1 MVENYYLQF
10 LSIAIL
16 LSGFILVANKR
27 VDSYIKTFRLQ
38 SVLLALV
45 AGLIGISNIVRDG
58 NWEIMIVCLITLAIK
73 VYYIP
78 NLLKKTVQKVQY
90 KVEKDFFLNI
100 PISVLICCTL
110 VMLTYFIVLHI
121 DDLRNANLQVYL
133 ANSMALVLIG
143 LFFMISR
150 KKAIGQIIGFLVIE
164 NGLFTAAI
172 LSTEGM
178 PMIVELGIFFDLL
191 TAVLIMGILV
201 FRINENFESI
211 DLDKLRNLRG

>member
-1 MVENYYLQF
+1 VENYLQF

-45 AGLIGISNIVRDG
+45 AGLIGVGNIAREG

-78 NLLKKTVQKVQY
+78 HLLKKTVQKVQY

-100 PISVLICCTL
+100 PISVLICCAL
-110 VMLTYFIVLHI
+110 VIIIYFVVPHI

-133 ANSMALVLIG
+133 ANAMALVLIG

>member
-1 MVENYYLQF
+1 VGNYLHF

-16 LSGFILVANKR
+16 ISGFILVGNKR
-27 VDSYIKTFRLQ
+27 VNSYINTFRLQ
-38 SVLLALV
+38 SVLLAAM
-45 AGLIGISNIVRDG
+45 AGLMGISNLYHHG
-58 NWEIMIVCLITLAIK
+58 NWEILIVCLITLAIK
-73 VYYIP
+73 VFYIP
-78 NLLKKTVQKVQY
+78 HLLRTTVQKIEY

-100 PISVLICCTL
+100 PISILICCGL
-110 VMLTYFIVLHI
+110 VILAYFTVTHI
-121 DDLRNANLQVYL
+121 DDIQDGYLKVYL
-133 ANSMALVLIG
+133 ANAIAVVLIG

-178 PMIVELGIFFDLL
+178 PMIVELGIFFDVL

-211 DLDKLRNLRG
+211 DLNKLKNLRG

>member
-1 MVENYYLQF
+1 VENYLHF

-16 LSGFILVANKR
+16 ITGFILVANKR

-38 SVLLALV
+38 SILLALM
-45 AGLIGISNIVRDG
+45 AGLIGVSNIFRYGD
-58 NWEIMIVCLITLAIK
+58 WEIMIVGVITQAIK
-73 VYYIP
+73 VLYIP
-78 NLLKKTVQKVQY
+78 YLLKKTVRQIEY

-100 PISVLICCTL
+100 PISILICCGL
-110 VMLTYFIVLHI
+110 VILAYFTVTHI
-121 DDLRNANLQVYL
+121 NDIQDGYLKVYL
-133 ANSMALVLIG
+133 GNAIAVVLIG

-172 LSTEGM
+172 FSTEGM
-178 PMIVELGIFFDLL
+178 PMIVELGIFFDVL

-211 DLDKLRNLRG
+211 DLNKLKNLRG

>member
-1 MVENYYLQF
+1 MENYLHF

-16 LSGFILVANKR
+16 ISTFILVANKR
-27 VDSYIKTFRLQ
+27 VNSYINTFRLQ
-38 SVLLALV
+38 SIILAIM
-45 AGLIGISNIVRDG
+45 AGLLGFSNLFRHGD
-58 NWEIMIVCLITLAIK
+58 WEILIVCIITIAIK
-73 VYYIP
+73 VLFIP
-78 NLLKKTVQKVQY
+78 SLLRTTVKKVEY

-100 PISVLICCTL
+100 PISILICCGL
-110 VMLTYFIVLHI
+110 VILSSFTVANI
-121 DDLRNANLQVYL
+121 DDIQNSYL
-133 ANSMALVLIG
+133 KIYLVNSIAVVLIG

-178 PMIVELGIFFDLL
+178 PMIIELGIFFDVL

-211 DLDKLRNLRG
+211 DLNKLKNLRG

>member
-1 MVENYYLQF
+1 MDNYLHF

-16 LSGFILVANKR
+16 ISGFILVAGKR

-38 SVLLALV
+38 SVLLAMV
-45 AGLIGISNIVRDG
+45 AFLIGIHNIFLRGD
-58 NWEIMIVCLITLAIK
+58 WEIMTVGLITVAIK
-73 VYYIP
+73 VLYIP
-78 NLLKKTVQKVQY
+78 HLLKKTVHKIEY

-100 PISVLICCTL
+100 PISILICCVL
-110 VMLTYFIVLHI
+110 VILAYFTVNYIEDFQNGYLKI
-121 DDLRNANLQVYL
+121 YL
-133 ANSMALVLIG
+133 ANAIAVVLIG

-201 FRINENFESI
+201 FRINENFETI
-211 DLDKLRNLRG
+211 DLNKLKNLRG

>member
-1 MVENYYLQF
+1 MENYLHF

-16 LSGFILVANKR
+16 ISGFILVAGKR

-38 SVLLALV
+38 SVLLAIV
-45 AGLIGISNIVRDG
+45 AALIGIHNIYLYGD
-58 NWEIMIVCLITLAIK
+58 WEIMAVGLITVAIK
-73 VYYIP
+73 VLYIP
-78 NLLKKTVQKVQY
+78 YLLKKTILKVEY

-100 PISVLICCTL
+100 PISILICSGL
-110 VMLTYFIVLHI
+110 VILAYFTITHI
-121 DDLRNANLQVYL
+121 EDFQNGYLNIYL
-133 ANSMALVLIG
+133 ANALAVVLIG

-164 NGLFTAAI
+164 NGLFTAAV

-201 FRINENFESI
+201 FRINENFETI
-211 DLDKLRNLRG
+211 DLDKLKNLRG

>member
-1 MVENYYLQF
+1 MDNYLHF

-16 LSGFILVANKR
+16 ISGFILVAGKR

-38 SVLLALV
+38 SVLLAIV
-45 AGLIGISNIVRDG
+45 AVLIGIHNIYLYGD
-58 NWEIMIVCLITLAIK
+58 WEIMAVGLITVAIK
-73 VYYIP
+73 VLYIP
-78 NLLKKTVQKVQY
+78 YLLKKTILKVEY

-100 PISVLICCTL
+100 PISILICSAL
-110 VMLTYFIVLHI
+110 VILAYFTITHI
-121 DDLRNANLQVYL
+121 EDFQNGYLNIYL
-133 ANSMALVLIG
+133 ANALAVVLIG

-164 NGLFTAAI
+164 NGLFTAAV

-201 FRINENFESI
+201 FRINENFETI
-211 DLDKLRNLRG
+211 DLDKLKNLRG

>member
-1 MVENYYLQF
+1 VENYLHF

-16 LSGFILVANKR
+16 ISGFVLVANKR

-38 SVLLALV
+38 SVILALLA
-45 AGLIGISNIVRDG
+45 GLMGIYNIYRFG
-58 NWEIMIVCLITLAIK
+58 NWEIMIVCLITLVIK
-73 VYYIP
+73 VFYIP
-78 NLLKKTVQKVQY
+78 HLLKKTVHQIEY

-100 PISVLICCTL
+100 PISILICCGL
-110 VMLTYFIVLHI
+110 VILAYFTVTHI
-121 DDLRNANLQVYL
+121 DDIQDGYLKIYL
-133 ANSMALVLIG
+133 ANAVAVVLIG
-143 LFFMISR
+143 LFFMVSR

-201 FRINENFESI
+201 YRINENFESI
-211 DLDKLRNLRG
+211 DLNKLKNLRG